1 MTVKKKIIIDVDTK
15 GAEKDIKKLDKGVKD
30 TAKSSK
36 GAQKGLGGM
45 SGMTKKLGGAFK
57 ALGIGLIISAFMA
70 LKKLFSGNMETARK
84 FEKAGAKLSAMF
96 DVLRDRLEPLFE
108 KLMSVFTDPK
118 QAIKDLWEAIKKN
131 LVNRVK
137 GLIETMKAFGKVVKS
152 VFTFD
157 WDGVK
162 EGAKDYGQALIQVT
176 TGMDKEQQKGFIDGI
191 KDIGKE
197 MKEEGNAAS
206 DLTEKLQKVRD
217 AERDMLGVRANANKL
232 IAESRL
238 LAEDDSKSME
248 ERLVALKAAVA
259 EEKRVA
265 DLELKIQND
274 KVDAMQAMIDLGK
287 SSEEDIQEL
296 AQERARLTELQTAS
310 ILKQKRVAAE
320 IGTFTN
326 QIAKEEERIEKERL
340 ARIELNLKAKE
351 LGLEKTEELTNKEL
365 TDLIKKTEKENDI
378 RKKSLDEQRKFTM
391 SKQELEIDA
400 AKTKY
405 EKLLAEAEKYGQD
418 TAELTATYN
427 EQVAAIQKTY
437 DDKAVEEN
445 QKVADKKAE
454 VANKRIDQAQQIF
467 GALNAIAQ
475 EELNAERNALQ
486 EQLDAGLISQEEFD
500 KQSAKIEKESVRRE
514 KKNAMLQILIDT
526 AQGVAAAIKAGAGLV
541 FPANLGAIASGVL
554 AVLSGIAS
562 AKAVLNKVPGGGG
575 GGGAGSDTQ
584 VDTPS
589 LTGSLIP
596 NMEAQTQPILG
607 NEPIQAYVVE
617 NDISN
622 AQALQQ
628 ELNDQSTL

>member
-1 MTVKKKIIIDVDTK
+1 MPIEKKIVIDVDTK

-118 QAIKDLWEAIKKN
+118 QAIKDLWEALKKN
-131 LVNRVK
+131 IVNRIK
-137 GLIETMKAFGKVVKS
+137 GLIDGFKSLGKVMKG
-152 VFTFD
+152 VFTLD
-157 WDGVK
+157 LEMIK
-162 EGAKDYGQALIQVT
+162 EGAEDAGTAFVQMA
-176 TGMDKEQQKGFIDGI
+176 TGMDEAQQEKFVDGFKSIT
-191 KDIGKE
+191 KE

-206 DLTEKLQKVRD
+206 ELTEKLQKVRD

-238 LAEDDSKSME
+238 LAEDDTKSME

-265 DLELKIQND
+265 DLELQIQND
-274 KVDAMQAMIDLGK
+274 KVNAMQAMIDLGK

-326 QIAKEEERIEKERL
+326 QIAKEEERVEKERL
-340 ARIELNLKAKE
+340 ERIELNLKAKE
-351 LGLEKTEELTNKEL
+351 LALEKTEELTNKEL
-365 TDLIKKTEKENDI
+365 KELIKKTEAENKLEEKAIDDVRKATLNKE
-378 RKKSLDEQRKFTM
+378 
-391 SKQELEIDA
+391 ELELDA
-400 AKTKY
+400 LKTKH
-405 EKLLAEAEKYGQD
+405 EKLLEEAEKYGLD
-418 TAELTATYN
+418 TTELVETYN
-427 EQVAAIQKTY
+427 QQVQDIQDKY
-437 DDKAVEEN
+437 DKEELAKKEKLEEEKFKLAN
-445 QKVADKKAE
+445 Q
-454 VANKRIDQAQQIF
+454 RIDQAQAIF
-467 GALNAIAQ
+467 GTIAQIAQ
-475 EELNAERNALQ
+475 EELNAEKIALQ

-500 KQSAKIEKESVRRE
+500 KASEKIEKEALKRE
-514 KKNAMLQILIDT
+514 KKNALLQILIDS

-541 FPANLGAIASGVL
+541 FPANLGAILTGVG
-554 AVLSGIAS
+554 AVLSGILS
-562 AKAVLNKVPGGGG
+562 AKQILNKVPGGTTGG
-575 GGGAGSDTQ
+575 TDDNVEQ
-584 VDTPS
+584 PQI
-589 LTGSLIP
+589 TGSLIP
-596 NMEAQTQPILG
+596 NLETVSQPTLG
-607 NEPIQAYVVE
+607 EQPPIQAYVVE

-622 AQALQQ
+622 AQALQE
-628 ELNDQSTL
+628 ELEIQSTL